1 MHWYNG
7 LVDLPWWGYVLVT
20 LALTHVTIVSVTLY
34 LHRHQAH
41 RALDLNPVL
50 AHFFRFWLWLTTG
63 MVTGEWVSIHR
74 KHHAR
79 CETAEDPHSP
89 QVLGIGKVLLE
100 GAELYRAEAARPET
114 IEQYSHLT
122 PDDWLER
129 RLYRRYPTLG
139 VSMML
144 LIDLGLFGFAGLSIW
159 GVQMLWIPFWA
170 AGVINGIGHWWGYR
184 NFETSDA
191 STNIA
196 CVGLLIGGEEL
207 HNNHHAFASSAK
219 FSVHPWEFDLGW
231 LYIRLF
237 SALRLAQV
245 KKVAP
250 VPVRDV
256 HRQKMDLDTVRA
268 LFVNRLHVMTHYAR
282 EVLVPV
288 LREEVELADR
298 PYSVFFRQVR
308 ALVIHNRKRLDA
320 SAHEMLEAVLA
331 RFARLRVA
339 YQFREQLAGIW
350 ERSATSHEHLL
361 EALQDWCR
369 RAENSGVAAL
379 QQFAR
384 RMKDYGMAPV

>member
-1 MHWYNG
+1 MSWYNG
-7 LVDLPWWGYVLVT
+7 LVDLPWWGYILVT
-20 LALTHVTIVSVTLY
+20 LGLTHVTIVSVTVF

-41 RALDLNPVL
+41 RALDLHPAV

-63 MVTGEWVSIHR
+63 MVTREWVAIHR

-79 CETAEDPHSP
+79 CETPDDPHSP
-89 QVLGIGKVLLE
+89 QVKGIRTVLWQ
-100 GAELYRAEAARPET
+100 GAELYRAEAARAGT
-114 IEQYSHLT
+114 IEQFGHHT

-129 RLYRRYPTLG
+129 KLYLPHAGLG
-139 VSMML
+139 VTLML
-144 LIDLGLFGFAGLSIW
+144 VIDLALFGFAGLSVW
-159 GVQMLWIPFWA
+159 GVQMVWIPFWA

-184 NFETSDA
+184 NFETADA
-191 STNIA
+191 STNIG
-196 CVGLLIGGEEL
+196 CMGLLIGGEEL

-231 LYIRLF
+231 LYIRVLE
-237 SALRLAQV
+237 SLRLARV

-250 VPVRDV
+250 MPARDA
-256 HRQKMDLDTVRA
+256 HKQKMDLDTVRA
-268 LFVNRLHVMTHYAR
+268 LFANRLHVMTHYAR

-288 LREEVELADR
+288 LREEIGQRDR
-298 PYSVFFRQVR
+298 SCRAIFRQTR
-308 ALVIHNRKRLDA
+308 ALVVHNRHRLDE
-320 SAHEMLEAVLA
+320 SARDMLESALA

-339 YQFREQLAGIW
+339 YQFREQLVGIW

-379 QQFAR
+379 QQFADGLKQYR
-384 RMKDYGMAPV
+384 LAAA